1 MAKLKIEDKV
11 WQILIE
17 GLKIYFTN
25 IGEFTKYMLFPV
37 FGQILGIILIFAP
50 TVWFTFSIHDL
61 VEKYSIFNNIM
72 AVFLTIML
80 IWLPGFVILV
90 KAFWDYMVAYGALNS
105 MTSAIITTGKL
116 YDLKAH
122 TQVIT
127 QRTLKFISLL
137 CLISL
142 YYLIAINP
150 LFWVIGI
157 IFFVYFILL
166 FQVFA
171 LEEDITV
178 IGCFKRSLELIKGN
192 FARTFLL
199 LSILVIISYYILNAG
214 VSVLFE
220 VTKIS
225 DILRT
230 LFEPFANTL
239 PLEDINI
246 TLAYFK
252 LPEITALKV
261 ANNILSSSIL
271 FIVTGLT
278 LPMRSICWTLWY
290 KNLSSLKVKK

>member
-1 MAKLKIEDKV
+1 M
-11 WQILIE
+11 
-17 GLKIYFTN
+17 
-25 IGEFTKYMLFPV
+25 
-37 FGQILGIILIFAP
+37 
-50 TVWFTFSIHDL
+50 
-61 VEKYSIFNNIM
+61 
-72 AVFLTIML
+72 
-80 IWLPGFVILV
+80 
-90 KAFWDYMVAYGALNS
+90 
-105 MTSAIITTGKL
+105 
-116 YDLKAH
+116 
-122 TQVIT
+122 
-127 QRTLKFISLL
+127 
-137 CLISL
+137 ISL